1 MADPAV
7 GARSPLVG
15 RGQDLA
21 ALQEGQRQAVD
32 GTARTVL
39 VTGEAGVGK
48 TRLIN
53 EFIGA
58 SEGVVLAGGCI
69 PVVGEALPFAPL
81 TQALRD
87 FRRRST
93 DRAPGIPADLMR
105 LLPPDPSQSA
115 EPIAARASD
124 APVSTSAQVRLF
136 ESLLGFLSQLA
147 ASGPVTVVIEDVHW
161 ADRSTLDLVGFLARN
176 VRAERVLL
184 VLTLRSDDV
193 GPDTPFRFWLAE
205 LERLPTTTKLDLLR
219 LTRDDTAYLL
229 SGLLGSI
236 APASLVDE
244 VHQRSAG
251 NPLFAEHLLA
261 WSNDPQGSVPETLR
275 DLLGSRVALLAEPTR
290 RVLRAASVLGRVVSL
305 DLLAEIAE
313 QSEADAEEA
322 LRPAVERYVVEPR
335 ADGDYGFRHPLF
347 REVVY
352 SELLPGERRRLHAA
366 AAKSLSCA
374 SDGSFSVA
382 GEVARHWQA
391 AGDVRRAFR
400 SAVAAGLAA
409 AEVYALADAA
419 EDLARAVE
427 LSRELPDEAF
437 DQLPVDRVELFA
449 DAAQMASLVGHSD
462 RATILIRDAAAMT
475 DDPVR
480 QSPLLEREG
489 AYCFNTGRFDESEV
503 AYQGALKLLP
513 EQPPTPIQARVYAG
527 LGMLAMADT
536 RLDEALEICDR
547 AVAIAQAVDGVREEG
562 RALNA
567 RGVVAAYQ
575 GDIDDGVEQLRRSLE
590 IAEELQEPDDLAAAY
605 IHLSHVLGLAARFDE
620 MLSVGKAGTDALRRI
635 GMHRQEGS
643 FLLANLSEALIK
655 VGRWPEAA
663 DLLRQALAQRS
674 QGLQSFPVLVQSARL
689 SLVIGDLDA
698 AQERVDQAAAL
709 LADGGAP
716 DAWHRERLEVATE
729 VALWQRRPEDAARL
743 ADEGIALVEGN
754 DEQRFAGQLV
764 VLALRAQAD
773 VAETARARRI
783 GRQMAA
789 AIERG
794 DAIVARARS
803 LQPDPLA
810 PDADEWPESPA
821 LALTGR
827 AELARLADKDDPR
840 RWDSAASA
848 WEEIDRP
855 FAVAYARW
863 READAIAR
871 QHERCERSITA
882 VRRAHRLAIRLGA
895 SVLASEVSELARW
908 YRIDLA
914 APATETRDSSGVESD
929 TEDSVTAV
937 EDIGLTPRELEVL
950 AGLAAGKTNREL
962 ADELFI
968 SVKTASVHVS
978 NILRKLDVSGRE
990 EAARVAYR
998 LGLDQKP

>member
-15 RGQDLA
+15 RDQDLA
-21 ALQEGQRQAVD
+21 ALLTGQRQAAD
-32 GTARTVL
+32 GTARTLVL
-39 VTGEAGVGK
+39 TGEAGVGK

-53 EFIGA
+53 EFIDA
-58 SEGVVLAGGCI
+58 SDGVVLAGGCI

-93 DRAPGIPADLMR
+93 DPAPKIPPDLMR
-105 LLPPDPSQSA
+105 LLPPDPSQSV
-115 EPIAARASD
+115 EPSASPASD
-124 APVSTSAQVRLF
+124 TPASTSAQVRLF
-136 ESLLGFLSQLA
+136 ESLLGFLSGLS
-147 ASGPVTVVIEDVHW
+147 ASGPVTVVIEDLHW

-176 VRAERVLL
+176 LRTERVLL

-193 GPDTPFRFWLAE
+193 GPDTPFRLWLAE
-205 LERLPTTTKLDLLR
+205 LERLPTTTKLELER
-219 LTRDDTAYLL
+219 LGRDDTAHLL

-236 APASLVDE
+236 APSSLVDQ
-244 VHQRSAG
+244 VQQRSAG

-261 WSNDPQGSVPETLR
+261 WSNDAQGSVPETLR
-275 DLLGSRVALLAEPTR
+275 ELLGSRVALLAEPTR
-290 RVLRAASVLGRVVSL
+290 RVLRVASVLGRVVSL
-305 DLLAEIAE
+305 ELLAETAD
-313 QSEADAEEA
+313 QSEAAAEEA

-352 SELLPGERRRLHAA
+352 AELLPGERRRLHAA
-366 AAKSLSCA
+366 AANALTAA

-391 AGDVRRAFR
+391 AGDVPRAFR

-437 DQLPVDRVELFA
+437 EQLPVDRIELFA
-449 DAAQMASLVGHSD
+449 QAAQMASLVGHSE
-462 RATILIRDAAAMT
+462 RATTLVREAAGMT

-480 QSPLLEREG
+480 QSQLLEREG
-489 AYCFNTGRFDESEV
+489 AYCFNTGMFDEAMV

-536 RLDEALEICDR
+536 RLDEAIETCDR
-547 AVAIAQAVDGVREEG
+547 AVAIARAVDGVREEG

-567 RGVVAAYQ
+567 RGVVTAYQ
-575 GDIDDGVEQLRRSLE
+575 GDVDGGVEQLRRSLE

-605 IHLSHVLGLAARFDE
+605 IHLSHVLGLAGRFDE
-620 MLSVGKAGTDALRRI
+620 MLAVGKAGTAALRRI
-635 GMHRQEGS
+635 GMHRQEGA

-655 VGRWPEAA
+655 VGRWPEAT
-663 DLLRQALAQRS
+663 DLLSQALAQRS
-674 QGLQSFPVLVQSARL
+674 KGMQSFPVLIQSARL

-698 AQERVDQAAAL
+698 AQERVDQATSL

-729 VALWQRRPEDAARL
+729 VALWQRRPDDAARL

-773 VAETARARRI
+773 LAETARAGRN
-783 GRQMAA
+783 GRQLAA
-789 AIERG
+789 AVDDG
-794 DAIVARARS
+794 DAIVARARN
-803 LQPDPLA
+803 LQPDPLD

-827 AELARLADKDDPR
+827 AELARLADQDDPR

-848 WEEIDRP
+848 WDAIERP
-855 FAVAYARW
+855 FAVAYTRW
-863 READAIAR
+863 READAICR
-871 QHERCERSITA
+871 QHERSERSITA

-895 SVLASEVSELARW
+895 SELASEVSELARW

-914 APATETRDSSGVESD
+914 APATESRGADD
-929 TEDSVTAV
+929 TAAAV

-950 AGLAAGKTNREL
+950 AGLAAGQTNRQL

-998 LGLDQKP
+998 LGLDRKP